1 LDALLETRGLTKHF
15 GGVLAVKNVSIQVE
29 PNEIVGLIGPNGA
42 GKTTV
47 FNLITGIER
56 PSSGDVI
63 FEGKS
68 IRGLKPH
75 SICKAGISRTYQNV
89 RPFLNHTVRENIRV
103 GVSFGRRNGEIRKLE
118 DDDDDEEIDKILDF
132 LNLRSKQNL
141 LARNL
146 PIEQRKLVEVG
157 RAIGAHPK
165 LLLLDE
171 PIAGLNPKETV
182 EFVEI
187 MRRLKAEHKE
197 MAILIVEHVMKVI
210 SEVSSRVVVLHSG
223 EVLSSGTPNEVLAD
237 KKVIDVYLG
246 ESYSKSEN

>member
-1 LDALLETRGLTKHF
+1 LVSLLETRELTKQF
-15 GGVLAVKNVSIQVE
+15 GGVLAVKNVSIKVE
-29 PNEIVGLIGPNGA
+29 RNETIGLIGPNGA

-56 PSSGDVI
+56 PTSGDVL

-68 IRGLKPH
+68 ILRLRPH
-75 SICKAGISRTYQNV
+75 SICKLGISRTYQNV
-89 RPFLNHTVRENIRV
+89 RPFLNHTVRENIAV
-103 GVSFGRRNGEIRKLE
+103 GVSYGRRDPALNYHQ
-118 DDDDDEEIDKILDF
+118 EEQIDSILDF
-132 LNLRSKQNL
+132 LNLKSKQNL
-141 LARNL
+141 LAKNL

-157 RAIGAHPK
+157 RAIGAKPK

-171 PIAGLNPKETV
+171 PIAGLNPRETI
-182 EFVEI
+182 EFI
-187 MRRLKAEHKE
+187 DLMNRLKQDRKE
-197 MAILIVEHVMKVI
+197 MTILIVEHVMKVI
-210 SEVSSRVVVLHSG
+210 SSACSRVIVLHSG